1 MDVFAVF
8 AHSFSAWDEPGDI
21 GGWGSALSVLQE
33 NRAEENKTDVEEDL
47 QFHVA
52 YQFSVKNNAVR
63 FSPH

>member
-52 YQFSVKNNAVR
+52 Y
-63 FSPH
+63 